1 MASMSYRAFF
11 ALTREPFSS
20 DLELHEIL
28 QTPEILAV
36 KERFDYTLRIG
47 AMALVTGDIGS
58 GKSTALR
65 YAIGQ
70 LHPSEYATF
79 YLTAS
84 SGSILELYR
93 QILSELGLRSAGT
106 SRANL
111 TKLIK
116 REIQELVLGK
126 KMKAALIIDEASL
139 LRLDVFQELHTITQ
153 FQGDSKPYLP
163 IILAGQSLLIDKL
176 SYRSSQPLASRIV
189 ARSHLEGVNHQDME
203 QYLRHHLSI
212 AGVKKNLF
220 DHAALTAIHQGS
232 GGLFRRANHLAR
244 GALIAAAKEQSM
256 IVTAEHVRLA
266 STEIF

>member
-1 MASMSYRAFF
+1 MSYRTFF

-20 DLELHEIL
+20 DLHLGDIL
-28 QTPEILAV
+28 QTPELISV
-36 KERFDYTLRIG
+36 KERFDYALRLG

-70 LHPSEYATF
+70 LHPSEHATF

-93 QILSELGLRSAGT
+93 QILSELGLYAAGS
-106 SRANL
+106 SRATL
-111 TKLIK
+111 TQLIK

-126 KMKAALIIDEASL
+126 KMKVALVIDEASL
-139 LRLDVFQELHTITQ
+139 LRLDVFQELHTLTQ
-153 FQGDSKPYLP
+153 FEVDSKPYLP
-163 IILAGQSLLIDKL
+163 IVLAGQSILIDKL
-176 SYRSSQPLASRIV
+176 TYRTSQPLASRIV
-189 ARSHLEGVNHQDME
+189 ARSHLEGVSRQDME

-220 DHAALTAIHQGS
+220 DQAAVTAIHQGS
-232 GGLFRRANHLAR
+232 GGLFRKANHLAR
-244 GALIAAAKEQSM
+244 GSLIAAAKEQCM
-256 IVTAEHVRLA
+256 TVTAEHVRLA
-266 STEIF
+266 STEVF